1 MRHTTQ
7 HALGGLGL
15 ALPFIIANAMLNL
28 GPGWSAVVRPHSG
41 WLVWPLLASMF
52 GGAVV
57 AAWPVWQARRWHW
70 SNAIIAIVLAVT
82 SLALFGVIAEE
93 LVRCDVMLLRN
104 CD

>member
-1 MRHTTQ
+1 MCHTTR

-15 ALPFIIANAMLNL
+15 ALPFIIANTVLNL
-28 GPGWSAVVRPHSG
+28 DPGWSAVVRPHSG
-41 WLVWPLLASMF
+41 WLVWPLLALMF

-57 AAWPVWQARRWHW
+57 AAWPVWQLRHWHW
-70 SNAIIAIVLAVT
+70 TNAIIAGVLAAI

-93 LVRCDVMLLRN
+93 LVRCDVMLLPN